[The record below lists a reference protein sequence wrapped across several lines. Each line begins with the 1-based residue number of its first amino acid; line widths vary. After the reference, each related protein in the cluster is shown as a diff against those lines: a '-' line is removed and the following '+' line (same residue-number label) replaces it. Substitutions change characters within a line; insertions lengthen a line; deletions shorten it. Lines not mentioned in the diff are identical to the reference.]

1 MSKLRFIHGWTPMP
15 NYLIDFEMPKVSDS
29 EWRILSVVCRQTL
42 GWRDADSGNRKTRD
56 WLSQNQ
62 LKRKTG
68 RQSAAISRALAS
80 LIDRGLVVA
89 YNGRA
94 EVLRTPEDRRRC
106 RGPMYLSLSPWVRR
120 LSTGTQRKSEL

>member
-1 MSKLRFIHGWTPMP
+1 MSQLRFIHGWTPMP
-15 NYLIDFEMPKVSDS
+15 NYLIDFVMPKTSDT
-29 EWRILSVVCRQTL
+29 EWRILSVVSRQTL
-42 GWRDADSGNRKTRD
+42 GWKDTDSGNRKTTD

-80 LIDRGLVVA
+80 LIDRGLIVA
-89 YNGRA
+89 YNDKA
-94 EVLRTPEDRRRC
+94 EVLRSPVERRRC

-120 LSTGTQRKSEL
+120 LSTGIKRKSDL